1 MVRWT
6 QGQRVEESGGDHGG
20 DGQGGWE
27 TEGLW
32 SQMAEEAEALRGSES
47 LGSKRE
53 GAQESEVAG

>member
-1 MVRWT
+1 MEVTAAGMGRGAGK
-6 QGQRVEESGGDHGG
+6 Q
-20 DGQGGWE
+20 
-27 TEGLW
+27 GLW